1 MGAGFEEIFII
12 FILLF
17 YHFSNNNQSTMDAI
31 NDDDGIAG
39 NVAAADPLNNAMALF
54 VDGSDDESGDHDN
67 ADNDDADADQDDDD
81 DDSSYYTSASNE
93 AKETT
98 TMINDLIVVLQN
110 RNNFPLQQ
118 REGKIVEL
126 ARYFHQE
133 LKNDIHAMI
142 TDQTYGDNYAG
153 LDANRDTEAEVE
165 TALRSYP
172 ENITRRKQKK
182 WIYNDPGDIYGHGP
196 GEEREPNGRWVDVN
210 YGDVPIH
217 CLTQMRDENDGA
229 CCVNLKAIPF
239 VHLFAKLALELN
251 SSVYDKD
258 VEERGGLLITER
270 EANDDEED
278 YWSYKGKKMMG
289 VNVFHGLVR
298 ESCVSRTWDHTNE
311 QIDHSCL
318 TQLVRLRQ
326 SGLLTKQDVL
336 DFRLVPALVSGC
348 YFSELRFRFLTEW
361 NPRSLVVPGRHGRY
375 LSGRW
380 DELIKCLLSSPL
392 VLFSRAV
399 RYRNGSRI
407 LFYRN
412 GTILCTIEAI
422 GGFHTVCDSI
432 IRYYPKKKG
441 LVALFRNNGVGPFT
455 SSFALACRR
464 FNREQVV
471 DVIEATLTRYA
482 TTVPLNTA
490 DALILAAIDKTT
502 HLDGVYFLLRRQPD
516 ILSQLRRNKTTDQHD
531 DDGGGN
537 DGGGTDIDGTKNRK
551 RKRGRYN
558 NLTYRHN

>member
-1 MGAGFEEIFII
+1 M
-12 FILLF
+12 
-17 YHFSNNNQSTMDAI
+17 MDAI
-31 NDDDGIAG
+31 NDDNDIAG
-39 NVAAADPLNNAMALF
+39 NVAAADPRNDNMALF
-54 VDGSDDESGDHDN
+54 VAIDDI
-67 ADNDDADADQDDDD
+67 DDDVDDDVDDDD
-81 DDSSYYTSASNE
+81 DDNDQDDDNDDDDDADDDDGDNVDDDDEEEDDDDAGGGNE

-98 TMINDLIVVLQN
+98 TMINDLIAVLQN

-118 REGKIVEL
+118 RDGKIVEL
-126 ARYFHQE
+126 ARQFHQE

-172 ENITRRKQKK
+172 ENITRRKQQK
-182 WIYNDPGDIYGHGP
+182 WIYHDPGDIYGHGP
-196 GEEREPNGRWVDVN
+196 GEEREPNGRWIDVH

-217 CLTQMRDENDGA
+217 CLTKMRDENNGA
-229 CCVNLKAIPF
+229 CCVNMKAIPF
-239 VHLFAKLALELN
+239 VHLFAKLAIELN
-251 SSVYDKD
+251 SSFYDDD
-258 VEERGGLLITER
+258 VEERGGLLVVQR
-270 EANDDEED
+270 EVIDDLT
-278 YWSYKGKKMMG
+278 
-289 VNVFHGLVR
+289 NVFHGLVGT
-298 ESCVSRTWDHTNE
+298 SCISKTWDHTDE
-311 QIDHSCL
+311 QIDSTCL
-318 TQLVRLRQ
+318 IQLVRLRQ
-326 SGLLTKQDVL
+326 SGLLTKQDVI
-336 DFRLVPALVSGC
+336 DFRLVQTLVSDC
-348 YFSELRFRFLTEW
+348 YFSEQRFRFLTEW
-361 NPRSLVVPGRHGRY
+361 NPRSLVAFGRYGRY

-399 RYRNGSRI
+399 TYRNGTSI

-412 GTILCTIEAI
+412 GTTMEALE
-422 GGFHTVCDSI
+422 GFRTVCDSI

-441 LVALFRNNGVGPFT
+441 IVVLFRNNGVGPFT

-471 DVIEATLTRYA
+471 DVIETTLTRYT

-551 RKRGRYN
+551 RKRGR
-558 NLTYRHN
+558 L